1 MNTNRKITIRDV
13 AQQAGVS
20 ISSVSRAL
28 SQHPHVSATLRLRVE
43 NAARAL
49 GYEPDFLA
57 HSLRRGDTL
66 SVGFLVGAIS
76 NPIMADIFT
85 SASNYLAQHGYA
97 MLLACSQNQ
106 PEADLAYLN
115 LFARRQ
121 VSGLIL
127 STAVRD
133 LDSSLDRSLD
143 PSLDRVDALLHE
155 IKVPTVMLDRR
166 QPENEQVSAV
176 QSDHQTGAKMA
187 VAHLIQQG
195 HRHIA
200 LIGGPTHFY
209 PAQARLAGFHA
220 AFAEAALQ
228 REPALVRSVGM
239 SQWVGY
245 QETHRLFALS
255 HPPTALIAGGN
266 LILTGVLQ
274 ALQELGIGIGRDL
287 ALIGCDDTALTRL
300 HTPSIT
306 VVARDLGLLGETA
319 ARLLLNV
326 MRQKPAEA
334 VILPTQLLIRESST
348 CAPPSTLGT
357 FQTFASEVTVTGQ
370 ADVP

>member
-1 MNTNRKITIRDV
+1 METNRKITIRDV

-28 SQHPHVSATLRLRVE
+28 SQHPHVSETLRLRVE
-43 NAARAL
+43 SAAKAL

-127 STAVRD
+127 STAV
-133 LDSSLDRSLD
+133 SSLD
-143 PSLDRVDALLHE
+143 PVDAFLHE

-166 QPENEQVSAV
+166 RPENDQVSAV

-187 VAHLIQQG
+187 VAHLLQQG
-195 HRHIA
+195 HRRIA
-200 LIGGPTHFY
+200 LIGGPAHFY
-209 PAQARLAGFHA
+209 PAQARLAGFQA
-220 AFAEAALQ
+220 AFAEAGLQ
-228 REPALVRSVGM
+228 AEPAYVRSIGM
-239 SQWVGY
+239 SQQVGY
-245 QETHRLFALS
+245 QETYRLFALS
-255 HPPTALIAGGN
+255 QPPTALIAGGN

-274 ALQELGIGIGRDL
+274 ALQELGIVIGRDL
-287 ALIGCDDTALTRL
+287 ALIGCDDTDLTRL

-306 VVARDLGLLGETA
+306 VVSRDLGLLGETA
-319 ARLLLNV
+319 ARLLLGV
-326 MRQKPAEA
+326 MRQKQTES
-334 VILPTQLLIRESST
+334 VILPTQLLVRESST
-348 CAPPSTLGT
+348 CPPPNAL
-357 FQTFASEVTVTGQ
+357 
-370 ADVP
+370 